1 MVMAGERIKRLRSQ
15 LGISQQL
22 FSKRIFISQS
32 HLADI
37 ESGNQGVNDKIIH
50 LISMEFNVGK
60 NWLMNGEGDM
70 FNSEKPDIR
79 LETVIDIYKQLDD
92 ELQEYLL
99 SQAKFILKMKKERRD
114 KKQE

>member
-1 MVMAGERIKRLRSQ
+1 MLGERIKKLRSQ
-15 LGISQQL
+15 MGVSQQQ

-32 HLADI
+32 HLAEI
-37 ESGNQGVNDKIIH
+37 ELGNQGVNDKIIH
-50 LISMEFNVGK
+50 LISMEFNVNK
-60 NWLMNGEGDM
+60 NWLMHGEGDI

-79 LETVIDIYKQLDD
+79 LETVVDIYKQLDD

-114 KKQE
+114 TKQD